1 MARDREVSTRVD
13 QLHADLHRV
22 HQVHIAQAGEPPS
35 PPKFTTHADGSVWDD
50 RGHQVRPPKP
60 VKP

>member
-13 QLHADLHRV
+13 QLHADLRHV
-22 HQVHIAQAGEPPS
+22 HQAHAAQAGEPPS
-35 PPKFTTHADGSVWDD
+35 PPKFTTHPDGSVWDD
-50 RGHQVRPPKP
+50 RGHQVRPPTP